1 VIDRRTFVS
10 SVIGGLVVTPFGARA
25 QLAQRVPHVGVLTL
39 SVAPSMGAFDGFR
52 QGLRERGY
60 VEGQNIV
67 LEMRFA
73 HGNPELLRAMA
84 AELVQMKVDVI
95 VTESNLAAL
104 AAKRA
109 SETIP
114 IVMAVTGDPVGAGL
128 VASLAR
134 PGGNITGLSLFANE
148 LSGKRLQ
155 ILKEVSPKATSVAVI
170 WNAAY
175 PAASGYFA
183 ETQTAARSM
192 ALEIQSFE
200 VRNPS
205 DLDVAF
211 DAVAAA
217 RARAL
222 ITLPDG
228 MLLANRARIVEF
240 TAKSRLPALF
250 PDREFAEAG
259 GLLAYGPSLAAN
271 FRRAATYV
279 DKILKGAKPAE
290 LPVEQPTKFELVINL
305 KTARAIAITIPQTLV
320 LRADQLI
327 E

>member
-1 VIDRRTFVS
+1 MIDRRTFINTV
-10 SVIGGLVVTPFGARA
+10 VGGLVVAPFGAQA
-25 QLAQRVPHVGVLTL
+25 QQAQRVPRIGILTL
-39 SVAPSMGAFDGFR
+39 SVAPSMAAFEGFR
-52 QGLRERGY
+52 QGLREHGY

-67 LEMRFA
+67 LELRFA
-73 HGNPELLRAMA
+73 QGKPEMLRAMA
-84 AELVQMKVDVI
+84 VELVQMKVDII
-95 VTESNLAAL
+95 VTESNLAAQ
-104 AAKRA
+104 AAKDA

-134 PGGNITGLSLFANE
+134 PGGNVTGLSLFAHE

-155 ILKEVSPKATSVAVI
+155 LLKEVTPKAMRVAAI

-175 PAASGYFA
+175 SAAAGYLA
-183 ETQTAARSM
+183 ETQAAARSM
-192 ALEIQSFE
+192 ALELQSFE
-200 VRNPS
+200 VRSPS
-205 DLDVAF
+205 DLDVVF
-211 DAVAAA
+211 EAVAVA
-217 RARAL
+217 RPSAL

-228 MLLANRARIVEF
+228 MLLANRTRIVEF
-240 TAKSRLPALF
+240 TTRSRLPALF

-271 FRRAATYV
+271 FRRAVTYV
-279 DKILKGAKPAE
+279 DKILKGAKPAD

-305 KTARAIAITIPQTLV
+305 KTARTLGLTIPQSVL
-320 LRADQLI
+320 LRADELI